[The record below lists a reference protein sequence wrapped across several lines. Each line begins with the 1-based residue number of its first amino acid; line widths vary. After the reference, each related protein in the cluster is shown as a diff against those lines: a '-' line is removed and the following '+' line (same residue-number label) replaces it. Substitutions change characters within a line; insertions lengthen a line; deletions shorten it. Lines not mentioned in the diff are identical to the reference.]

1 MKIIK
6 KKLKSLQIYFTF
18 LSWKLYSPN
27 LKYEK
32 EISIADKLTKK
43 SFDNFI
49 SYQIK
54 IVFYSGSPGYV
65 TTIKDLVATAVLW
78 NLLKSII

>member
-1 MKIIK
+1 MPLVSPTQKTYAGST
-6 KKLKSLQIYFTF
+6 LKFEEEIYA
-18 LSWKLYSPN
+18 LYSPN

-32 EISIADKLTKK
+32 EINIADKLTKK

-65 TTIKDLVATAVLW
+65 TTIKDLVATAVL
-78 NLLKSII
+78 